1 MKTLKIPK
9 IGTVVA
15 VRWEDSGMMV
25 NRCDDHPEERQLPY
39 FTTIGKIAS
48 ITCNH
53 IVLLNEWEDGGRT
66 NFSDNT
72 IARNCIANITSY
84 KEL

>member
-1 MKTLKIPK
+1 MKIPK

-25 NRCDDHPEERQLPY
+25 NRCDDHPSGRVLPY
-39 FTTIGKIAS
+39 FTTIGKIAD
-48 ITCNH
+48 ITKNH
-53 IVLLNEWEDGGRT
+53 IVLLNEWENGGHT
-66 NFSDNT
+66 GYSDNT
-72 IARNCIANITSY
+72 IALNCIEKITSY